1 MILFQG
7 KKSRLITSKKEKI
20 TRNLRFSV
28 LSMKIPIFYNVKLC
42 RFVNRYRHFDE
53 FTLSNLRFL
62 KADVMTQDTDLIFVA
77 DISKYL

>member
-7 KKSRLITSKKEKI
+7 KKSRLITSKKEKF

-28 LSMKIPIFYNVKLC
+28 LSMKIPIFYDVKLC
-42 RFVNRYRHFDE
+42 RLVNRYRRFGE
-53 FTLSNLRFL
+53 FTGSSLRVPQE
-62 KADVMTQDTDLIFVA
+62 DVMTQDTDKIFIG